1 MRLKKMDASKFYGRK
16 TPRFRFLSSALDSIE
31 CINEEVELV
40 VLPPESGDQNID
52 NDEEGDDCFT

>member
-1 MRLKKMDASKFYGRK
+1 MDASKFYGRK